1 MIKKNNNR
9 KISIREPSSD
19 DLLTT
24 SSILGGKKQLQ
35 SYLRVI
41 VTATD
46 KKKVSLRVFS
56 IQALKFSLIIRFIKF
71 LGKSSYSS
79 LL

>member
-9 KISIREPSSD
+9 RISIKED
-19 DLLTT
+19 E
-24 SSILGGKKQLQ
+24 SILGGKKQLQ

-46 KKKVSLRVFS
+46 KKRVRYKHLIFFLTYLIYLLLVFISLV
-56 IQALKFSLIIRFIKF
+56 
-71 LGKSSYSS
+71 
-79 LL
+79 

>member
-9 KISIREPSSD
+9 RISIKED
-19 DLLTT
+19 E
-24 SSILGGKKQLQ
+24 SILGGKKQLQ

-46 KKKVSLRVFS
+46 KKRVRYKHLIFFFNLPYKSTVGFYFFGLIS
-56 IQALKFSLIIRFIKF
+56 ISFNF
-71 LGKSSYSS
+71 L

>member
-9 KISIREPSSD
+9 RISIKED
-19 DLLTT
+19 E
-24 SSILGGKKQLQ
+24 SILGGKKQLQ

-46 KKKVSLRVFS
+46 KKRVRYKHLIFFLTYLINLLLVFISLV
-56 IQALKFSLIIRFIKF
+56 
-71 LGKSSYSS
+71 
-79 LL
+79 